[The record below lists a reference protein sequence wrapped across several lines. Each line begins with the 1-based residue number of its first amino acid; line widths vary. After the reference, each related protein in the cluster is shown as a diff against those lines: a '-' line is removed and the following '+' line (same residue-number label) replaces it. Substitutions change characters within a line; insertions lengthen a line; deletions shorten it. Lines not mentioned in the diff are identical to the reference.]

1 MYILSTKLC
10 AFQAIAARIHSCLFL
25 INYPCNSHQ
34 RLLISWVSLM
44 QMMLIWA
51 FMIIHS
57 SFINE
62 VFTTAILRGCWRR
75 NWRCSLWQAHRGS
88 FGYLCLMVTC
98 AWEQG
103 HSWLLQLLPQIAEL
117 TTYLLPPIVDESSIY
132 SVFVLFDG
140 QGQEKAVSLALNF
153 QARHRGVLE
162 LRLVAG
168 R

>member
-62 VFTTAILRGCWRR
+62 VFTTARLRGCWRR

-88 FGYLCLMVTC
+88 FDYLCLMVTC

-103 HSWLLQLLPQIAEL
+103 HSWLLHLLPQIAEL
-117 TTYLLPPIVDESSIY
+117 TTYCRWELNLFCVCFIWWARTRESSLTC
-132 SVFVLFDG
+132 SQFPSKA
-140 QGQEKAVSLALNF
+140 QGCAGAVPCS
-153 QARHRGVLE
+153 R
-162 LRLVAG
+162 
-168 R
+168 